1 MKIRFEKAKMLEK
14 LVRAMGAV
22 SSKNTHPFTE
32 GVLLE
37 TAGNR
42 LKLSTY
48 DMEKSV
54 RSSIEAEILIEGGC
68 VINAQRLLSIVRILP
83 ENEITMTVDDELLV
97 TIQSGRSSFSLHA
110 LAAKDFPQMP
120 VIVGRESFTMEQ
132 CVLKKM
138 LAKTAH
144 SIAQIDQRP
153 VLCGAFFKLDLV
165 DIKSSRFVGWWN
177 FRMVLALD
185 DEFWRAFVN
194 TIIFS
199 VVTVFL
205 LMVVTVLM
213 ASWLSK
219 NTKIHNL
226 AQTMIFTPHIS
237 SMVAVGILWVLMLD
251 PQGIINQFLAI
262 FGIQGPNW
270 LMNAR
275 TSLLSVAL
283 VTVWKSIGYY
293 CLIIIAGLQSLPK
306 DVYEAARLDKA
317 SRWTILRR
325 ITLPL
330 MTPTLSFVFIMKFI
344 NAFKSFSAIDVMTQG
359 GPQGSSMVLGYWIYN
374 AGRVKFNY
382 GFAMVGA
389 IVLTAL
395 VAVFTLLANKGFR
408 KED

>member
-1 MKIRFEKAKMLEK
+1 MQNLREIGSRYNELQDALDAQKAALRES
-14 LVRAMGAV
+14 
-22 SSKNTHPFTE
+22 SSKE
-32 GVLLE
+32 ERRVLRQGAAEKRSELKRFKASLSGE
-37 TAGNR
+37 ALQAYKDYRAIRREIRHCER
-42 LKLSTY
+42 LKRC
-48 DMEKSV
+48 DK
-54 RSSIEAEILIEGGC
+54 AESRIFHKVNPAYIYIFPAAFHAIFFTLMPF
-68 VINAQRLLSIVRILP
+68 LFMIV
-83 ENEITMTVDDELLV
+83 
-97 TIQSGRSSFSLHA
+97 
-110 LAAKDFPQMP
+110 
-120 VIVGRESFTMEQ
+120 
-132 CVLKKM
+132 
-138 LAKTAH
+138 
-144 SIAQIDQRP
+144 
-153 VLCGAFFKLDLV
+153 GAFFKLDLV
-165 DIKSSRFVGWWN
+165 DIKSSKFVGWWN
-177 FRMVLALD
+177 FKMVLVLD
-185 DEFWRAFVN
+185 NEFWRAFVN
-194 TIIFS
+194 TIIFAI
-199 VVTVFL
+199 VTVFL

-251 PQGIINQFLAI
+251 PQGIINQILAI
-262 FGIQGPNW
+262 FGIKGPNW
-270 LMNAR
+270 LMDSR
-275 TSLLSVAL
+275 TSLFSVAL

-306 DVYEAARLDKA
+306 DVYEAAKLDKA
-317 SRWTILRR
+317 SKWTILRK

-330 MTPTLSFVFIMKFI
+330 LTPTLSFVFVMKFI

-389 IVLTAL
+389 IILTAM

>member
-1 MKIRFEKAKMLEK
+1 MQNLREIGSRYNELQDALDARKAALRESRSKEERRVLRQDAAEKRSELRRFKASLSGEALRAYKDYRAIRREIRHCE
-14 LVRAMGAV
+14 
-22 SSKNTHPFTE
+22 
-32 GVLLE
+32 
-37 TAGNR
+37 R
-42 LKLSTY
+42 LKRCDKVES
-48 DMEKSV
+48 
-54 RSSIEAEILIEGGC
+54 
-68 VINAQRLLSIVRILP
+68 RIFHKVNP
-83 ENEITMTVDDELLV
+83 AYIY
-97 TIQSGRSSFSLHA
+97 IFPAALHA
-110 LAAKDFPQMP
+110 IFFTLMP
-120 VIVGRESFTMEQ
+120 FLFMIV
-132 CVLKKM
+132 
-138 LAKTAH
+138 
-144 SIAQIDQRP
+144 
-153 VLCGAFFKLDLV
+153 GAFFKLDLV
-165 DIKSSRFVGWWN
+165 DIKSSKFVGWWN
-177 FRMVLALD
+177 FKMVLVLD
-185 DEFWRAFVN
+185 NEFWRAFVN

-199 VVTVFL
+199 IVTVFL

-213 ASWLSK
+213 SSWLSK

-251 PQGIINQFLAI
+251 PQGIINQILAI
-262 FGIQGPNW
+262 FGIKGPNW
-270 LMNAR
+270 LMDSR
-275 TSLLSVAL
+275 TSLFSVAL

-306 DVYEAARLDKA
+306 DVYEAAKLDKA
-317 SRWTILRR
+317 GKWTILRK

-330 MTPTLSFVFIMKFI
+330 LTPTLSFVFIMKFI

-389 IVLTAL
+389 IILTAM

>member
-1 MKIRFEKAKMLEK
+1 MQNLREIGSRYNELQDALDAQKAALRESRSKEERQVLRQSVAEKRSELRRFKASLSGEALRAYKDYRAIRREIRHCE
-14 LVRAMGAV
+14 
-22 SSKNTHPFTE
+22 
-32 GVLLE
+32 
-37 TAGNR
+37 R
-42 LKLSTY
+42 LKRC
-48 DMEKSV
+48 D
-54 RSSIEAEILIEGGC
+54 RAESRIFHKVNPAYIYIFPAAFHAIFFTLMPF
-68 VINAQRLLSIVRILP
+68 LFMIV
-83 ENEITMTVDDELLV
+83 
-97 TIQSGRSSFSLHA
+97 
-110 LAAKDFPQMP
+110 
-120 VIVGRESFTMEQ
+120 
-132 CVLKKM
+132 
-138 LAKTAH
+138 
-144 SIAQIDQRP
+144 
-153 VLCGAFFKLDLV
+153 GAFFKLDLV
-165 DIKSSRFVGWWN
+165 DIKSSKFVGWWN
-177 FRMVLALD
+177 FKMVLVLD

-194 TIIFS
+194 TIIFAI
-199 VVTVFL
+199 VTVFL

-213 ASWLSK
+213 SSWLSK

-251 PQGIINQFLAI
+251 PQGIINQILAI
-262 FGIQGPNW
+262 FGIKGPNW
-270 LMNAR
+270 LMDSR
-275 TSLLSVAL
+275 TSLFSVAL

-306 DVYEAARLDKA
+306 DVYEAAKLDKA
-317 SRWTILRR
+317 SKWTILRK

-330 MTPTLSFVFIMKFI
+330 LTPTLSFVFIMKFI

-389 IVLTAL
+389 IILTAM

>member
-1 MKIRFEKAKMLEK
+1 MENLREVGNRYNALCDSIDGLKEERKQCRDKETRADITSRLAQKKQELKDFRNALTGDERQAFQDYRAIRREIKRCETLKKCDKVERKVFRVINPAYIYMIP
-14 LVRAMGAV
+14 AGFGAV
-22 SSKNTHPFTE
+22 FFTLLPF
-32 GVLLE
+32 LF
-37 TAGNR
+37 
-42 LKLSTY
+42 
-48 DMEKSV
+48 M
-54 RSSIEAEILIEGGC
+54 
-68 VINAQRLLSIVRILP
+68 IV
-83 ENEITMTVDDELLV
+83 
-97 TIQSGRSSFSLHA
+97 
-110 LAAKDFPQMP
+110 
-120 VIVGRESFTMEQ
+120 
-132 CVLKKM
+132 
-138 LAKTAH
+138 
-144 SIAQIDQRP
+144 
-153 VLCGAFFKLDLV
+153 GAFFKLDLV
-165 DIKSSRFVGWWN
+165 DIQNSKFVGLWN
-177 FRMVLALD
+177 FEMIFTRD

-293 CLIIIAGLQSLPK
+293 CLIIIAGLQSLPR

-317 SRWTILRR
+317 SRWTILRK

-389 IVLTAL
+389 IVLTVL

>member
-1 MKIRFEKAKMLEK
+1 MHLTR
-14 LVRAMGAV
+14 R
-22 SSKNTHPFTE
+22 
-32 GVLLE
+32 
-37 TAGNR
+37 
-42 LKLSTY
+42 
-48 DMEKSV
+48 
-54 RSSIEAEILIEGGC
+54 
-68 VINAQRLLSIVRILP
+68 RLLCWKAEAKRNDGYSGRVWQRK
-83 ENEITMTVDDELLV
+83 
-97 TIQSGRSSFSLHA
+97 GRSSDASRRLFPGKHCGLTRTIVPSGERLKRCDRVESRIFHKVNPAYIYIFPAAFHA
-110 LAAKDFPQMP
+110 IFFTLMP
-120 VIVGRESFTMEQ
+120 FLFMIV
-132 CVLKKM
+132 
-138 LAKTAH
+138 
-144 SIAQIDQRP
+144 
-153 VLCGAFFKLDLV
+153 GAFFKLDLV
-165 DIKSSRFVGWWN
+165 DIKSSKFVGWWN
-177 FRMVLALD
+177 FKMVLVLD

-194 TIIFS
+194 TIIFAI
-199 VVTVFL
+199 VTVFL

-213 ASWLSK
+213 SSWLSK

-251 PQGIINQFLAI
+251 PQGIINQILAI
-262 FGIQGPNW
+262 FGIKGPNW
-270 LMNAR
+270 LMDSR
-275 TSLLSVAL
+275 TSLFSVAL

-306 DVYEAARLDKA
+306 DVYEAAKLDKA
-317 SRWTILRR
+317 SKWTILRK

-330 MTPTLSFVFIMKFI
+330 LTPTLSFVFIMKFI

-389 IVLTAL
+389 IILTAM

>member
-1 MKIRFEKAKMLEK
+1 MQNLREIGSRYNELQDALDAQKAALRESRSKEERRVLRQSVAEKRSELRRFKASLSGEALRAYKDYRAIRREIRHCE
-14 LVRAMGAV
+14 
-22 SSKNTHPFTE
+22 
-32 GVLLE
+32 
-37 TAGNR
+37 R
-42 LKLSTY
+42 LKRCDRVESRIFHKVNPAYIYIFPAAFHAIFFTL
-48 DMEKSV
+48 MPF
-54 RSSIEAEILIEGGC
+54 LFM
-68 VINAQRLLSIVRILP
+68 IV
-83 ENEITMTVDDELLV
+83 
-97 TIQSGRSSFSLHA
+97 
-110 LAAKDFPQMP
+110 
-120 VIVGRESFTMEQ
+120 
-132 CVLKKM
+132 
-138 LAKTAH
+138 
-144 SIAQIDQRP
+144 
-153 VLCGAFFKLDLV
+153 GAFFKLDLV
-165 DIKSSRFVGWWN
+165 DIKSSKFVGWWN
-177 FRMVLALD
+177 FKMVLVLD

-194 TIIFS
+194 TIIFAI
-199 VVTVFL
+199 VTVFL

-213 ASWLSK
+213 SSWLSK

-251 PQGIINQFLAI
+251 PQGIINQILAI
-262 FGIQGPNW
+262 FGIKGPNW
-270 LMNAR
+270 LMDSR
-275 TSLLSVAL
+275 TSLFSVTR

-306 DVYEAARLDKA
+306 DVYEAAKLHKA
-317 SRWTILRR
+317 SKWTSLRK

-330 MTPTLSFVFIMKFI
+330 LTPTLSFVFIMKFI

-389 IVLTAL
+389 IILTAM

>member
-1 MKIRFEKAKMLEK
+1 MQNLREIGSRYNELQDALDAQKAALRESRSKEERRVLRQDAAEKRSELRRFKASLSGEALQAYKDYRAIRREIRHCE
-14 LVRAMGAV
+14 
-22 SSKNTHPFTE
+22 
-32 GVLLE
+32 
-37 TAGNR
+37 R
-42 LKLSTY
+42 LKRC
-48 DMEKSV
+48 DK
-54 RSSIEAEILIEGGC
+54 AESRIFHK
-68 VINAQRLLSIVRILP
+68 INPAYIYIFPAAFHAIFFTLMPFLFMIV
-83 ENEITMTVDDELLV
+83 
-97 TIQSGRSSFSLHA
+97 
-110 LAAKDFPQMP
+110 
-120 VIVGRESFTMEQ
+120 
-132 CVLKKM
+132 
-138 LAKTAH
+138 
-144 SIAQIDQRP
+144 
-153 VLCGAFFKLDLV
+153 GAFFKLDLV
-165 DIKSSRFVGWWN
+165 DIKSSKFVGWWN
-177 FRMVLALD
+177 FKMVLVLD
-185 DEFWRAFVN
+185 NEFWRAFVN
-194 TIIFS
+194 TIIFAI
-199 VVTVFL
+199 VTVFL

-251 PQGIINQFLAI
+251 PQGIINQILAI
-262 FGIQGPNW
+262 FGIKGPNW
-270 LMNAR
+270 LMDSR
-275 TSLLSVAL
+275 TSLFSVAL

-306 DVYEAARLDKA
+306 DVYEAAKLDKA
-317 SRWTILRR
+317 SKWTILRK

-330 MTPTLSFVFIMKFI
+330 LTPTLSFVFVMKFI

-389 IVLTAL
+389 IILTAM